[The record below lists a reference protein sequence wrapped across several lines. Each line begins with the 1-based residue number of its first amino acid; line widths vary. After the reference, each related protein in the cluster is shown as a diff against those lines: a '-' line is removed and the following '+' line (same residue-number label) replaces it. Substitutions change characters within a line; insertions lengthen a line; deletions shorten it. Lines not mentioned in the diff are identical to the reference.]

1 MAHDY
6 LGHNYYHRPSPFVG
20 DASEEGAL
28 VHDERAAD
36 PARERGE
43 VAEEQARRPPR
54 ALSSR
59 RAPRV
64 EASAARP
71 PFKRTLWAEGS
82 DGWTW
87 LASVT
92 RKTSPVYSDGL
103 YSYGLY
109 SYGRAATGGS
119 GS

>member
-6 LGHNYYHRPSPFVG
+6 LGHNYYHRPSPYVG

-54 ALSSR
+54 ALSSK

-71 PFKRTLWAEGS
+71 PFQAYAL
-82 DGWTW
+82 
-87 LASVT
+87 
-92 RKTSPVYSDGL
+92 
-103 YSYGLY
+103 
-109 SYGRAATGGS
+109 GG
-119 GS
+119 GQRRLDVARQRDPQDVACI